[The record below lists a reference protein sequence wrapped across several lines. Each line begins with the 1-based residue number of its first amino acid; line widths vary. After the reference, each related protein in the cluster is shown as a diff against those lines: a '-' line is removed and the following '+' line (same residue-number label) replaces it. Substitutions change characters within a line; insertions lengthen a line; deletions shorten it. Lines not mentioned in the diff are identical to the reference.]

1 MTRSETRKQET
12 VAERRNRTEAVGRS
26 GAVGAAAFARA
37 GFSDPTLVL
46 RWVEIVGPDI
56 ARFAEPIKLS
66 DGPSGGTLTLRA
78 EPAAAVFMQHQTRAL
93 CDRINAFLGSPAIAK
108 LRFVNGAV
116 AARPEPERHPKPPA
130 QLPAGDPASD
140 FAGSEQLKAAL
151 QNLARARRART

>member
-26 GAVGAAAFARA
+26 GALGSAAFARA

-56 ARFAEPIKLS
+56 ARFAEPLKLA

-93 CDRINAFLGSPAIAK
+93 CDRINAFLGRPAIAK

-116 AARPEPERHPKPPA
+116 TAPPESRRPPK
-130 QLPAGDPASD
+130 LPAEAPHGDPARD
-140 FAGSEQLKAAL
+140 FAGSDRLKAAL
-151 QNLARARRART
+151 LDLARARQTRG